1 MEAAVTQTV
10 PSPRKAPRLLVPWR
24 LCAGHTG
31 EGGARMNTAQ
41 GWDVSPERLGNSGQ
55 ADPTAEMRTGCHNV
69 WTGKATPDPDERS
82 QSCVIG
88 GTIT

>member
-1 MEAAVTQTV
+1 
-10 PSPRKAPRLLVPWR
+10 
-24 LCAGHTG
+24 
-31 EGGARMNTAQ
+31 MNTAQ
-41 GWDVSPERLGNSGQ
+41 GCNVSPERLGNSGQ

-69 WTGKATPDPDERS
+69 WMGKATPDPDERS